1 MLNAHD
7 DLTAGMVARSPQ
19 AKSMFGYRIEA
30 RLAGQIRER
39 WEAQKTWPFL
49 THDDLQ
55 SIATPEDLLDLVR
68 VRKGIT
74 ASAAAELVNAWMV
87 GYRSRL
93 ILARSGGDAFAVVD
107 AAIQRG

>member
-1 MLNAHD
+1 VLNAHD
-7 DLTAGMVARSPQ
+7 DLTAETVARSPQ

-30 RLAGQIRER
+30 RLTGQIRER

-49 THDDLQ
+49 TDDDLQ

-93 ILARSGGDAFAVVD
+93 ILARSGGDALAVPD

>member
-49 THDDLQ
+49 TDDDLQ
-55 SIATPEDLLDLVR
+55 SIMTPEDLLELVR

-74 ASAAAELVNAWMV
+74 ASAAAELVSAWMV

-93 ILARSGGDAFAVVD
+93 ALARSGDGAFA
-107 AAIQRG
+107 AATQRG